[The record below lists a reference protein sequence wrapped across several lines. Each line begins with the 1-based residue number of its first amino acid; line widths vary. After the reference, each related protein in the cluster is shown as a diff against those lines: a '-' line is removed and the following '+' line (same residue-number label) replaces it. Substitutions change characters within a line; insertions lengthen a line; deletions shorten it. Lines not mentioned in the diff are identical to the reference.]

1 MKNQYKEKIWY
12 YPYIKND
19 VGNRKH
25 MEILVWLKENI
36 NKDSW
41 NMDWMKEKHD
51 SFLRYKPENLYVYF
65 KSSELAMAFKLRW
78 L

>member
-1 MKNQYKEKIWY
+1 MKNQYEEKIWY
-12 YPYIKND
+12 YPYIEND

-36 NKDSW
+36 KDLW
-41 NMDWMKEKHD
+41 DMDWIKEKHD
-51 SFLRYKPENLYVYF
+51 SILHKPENLYVCF
-65 KSSELAMAFKLRW
+65 KSSESAMAFKLRW